1 MEIVRFIFSSFWT
14 FIGSVI
20 LIGLFFQG
28 VAQVIRAIK
37 GTPEPKDESD
47 ED

>member
-1 MEIVRFIFSSFWT
+1 MKVLEFIFSSFCT